1 MLWFGIKPMRITSF
15 HFLLFISTSL
25 HMNYAESP
33 LITQEVHTFA
43 LFSEEVMT
51 PRRNFC
57 DRRSWQI
64 PCLLMLLIDCQIAHM
79 CLRQLCSDLWG
90 RWNQKVSL
98 TEWVTGPHI
107 GLMSW
112 TAKKDLFVN
121 IREDSIQGELPP
133 VHMKCRLLLFL
144 GRKKTT
150 GDAAL
155 LAEKYHL
162 SSILWVPLYGRCVAL
177 IMWKQ

>member
-1 MLWFGIKPMRITSF
+1 
-15 HFLLFISTSL
+15 
-25 HMNYAESP
+25 MNYAESP

-43 LFSEEVMT
+43 LFSEEVTT

-57 DRRSWQI
+57 DRQSWQI
-64 PCLLMLLIDCQIAHM
+64 PCLLMLLIDCQIAQM

-98 TEWVTGPHI
+98 TEWVTRPHI

-121 IREDSIQGELPP
+121 IREDSIQGKLPP
-133 VHMKCRLLLFL
+133 VDMKCWLVLFAA
-144 GRKKTT
+144 GKKTPR
-150 GDAAL
+150 DATVFF
-155 LAEKYHL
+155 
-162 SSILWVPLYGRCVAL
+162 SSILYKPCPAL
-177 IMWKQ
+177 KMSEFWISFNSDLFQATVQYISL